1 MMGYLITTLVHE
13 LLLKKILGVK
23 DITYFKGLSSHVFS
37 SPNIVKKK
45 KPPIIQQTKP
55 TTLSYFFRANEE
67 PIEAQARSLWRD
79 QSRKMETNKKLTGS
93 LTLTNFPKAN
103 SHD

>member
-45 KPPIIQQTKP
+45 KPPII
-55 TTLSYFFRANEE
+55 
-67 PIEAQARSLWRD
+67 
-79 QSRKMETNKKLTGS
+79 
-93 LTLTNFPKAN
+93 
-103 SHD
+103 